1 MAYANNFQTIVTGL
15 RFKCFVWT
23 SDLFKMGVFCDFNIY
38 EKEPQNLIDFEIVVK
53 NPNGGII
60 DKARHHNISV
70 NQQTIHMVGY
80 LVNFF
85 WKIMVVM
92 FVPMPLSSS
101 ANKK

>member
-53 NPNGGII
+53 IQMVESLTEQ
-60 DKARHHNISV
+60 DT
-70 NQQTIHMVGY
+70 TI
-80 LVNFF
+80 F
-85 WKIMVVM
+85 
-92 FVPMPLSSS
+92 LSTSKQFTWL
-101 ANKK
+101 AI